1 MIKKRRKRVF
11 LSSLILLYSIGLFG
25 CSNDE
30 EEIKKVKIDNGA
42 IAIENSGDYSIY
54 NLADEKYEKVE
65 TDYIITSYD
74 SKSENFIYSEDGKFK
89 VNYLGKEKDIEDSK
103 NITSPKLS
111 IGGDYLSYFVR
122 EDYLNLKIKNLKE
135 DKDID
140 FKSNVAISGEL
151 IDWLNKDTL
160 VYYGIDDSRN
170 NGIFIYNISENKE
183 KLLYKLD
190 LGYVEYLKV
199 IDDGIVF
206 VQEKEEKQRTLK
218 FIDENGNITESI
230 DNIIDISDVE
240 VSEDGIYILGR
251 IENNNYSLYKYNNG
265 SVKRLVYDFPKII
278 NLEKGLSKDSSGN
291 ILFIGGDDTRIEKLY
306 KCEDGTISTL
316 DVDTGTYNFIDYN

>member
-11 LSSLILLYSIGLFG
+11 LSSLILLYSISLFG

-42 IAIENSGDYSIY
+42 IAIENSGNYSIY

-74 SKSENFIYSEDGKFK
+74 SKSENFIYNEDGKFK
-89 VNYLGKEKDIEDSK
+89 VNYLGKEKDIENSK
-103 NITSPKLS
+103 NITAPKLS

-122 EDYLNLKIKNLKE
+122 EDYLNLKIKNLRD

-151 IDWLNKDTL
+151 IDWLNEDTL

-218 FIDENGNITESI
+218 FIDENANITESI

-240 VSEDGIYILGR
+240 VSKDGIYILGR

-316 DVDTGTYNFIDYN
+316 DVETGTYNFIDYS

>member
-135 DKDID
+135 DKNID

>member
-1 MIKKRRKRVF
+1 MIRKRRKRVF
-11 LSSLILLYSIGLFG
+11 LSSLILLCSIGLFG

-151 IDWLNKDTL
+151 IDWLNEDTL

-190 LGYVEYLKV
+190 LGYIEYLKV

-240 VSEDGIYILGR
+240 VSEDDIYILGR

-306 KCEDGTISTL
+306 KCEDGAISTL

>member
-11 LSSLILLYSIGLFG
+11 LGSLILLYCVILFG
-25 CSNDE
+25 CSNNE

-54 NLADEKYEKVE
+54 NLTDEKYEKVE
-65 TDYIITSYD
+65 TEYIITSYD
-74 SKSENFIYSEDGKFK
+74 KKSGNFIFSENGKFK
-89 VNYLGKEKDIEDSK
+89 VNYLGKEKNIEDSSD
-103 NITSPKLS
+103 IISPKLS
-111 IGGDYLSYFVR
+111 IGGEYLSYFIK
-122 EDYLNLKIKNLKE
+122 EGYLNLKIKDLKE
-135 DKDID
+135 NKYID

-151 IDWLNKDTL
+151 IDWLNEDTL
-160 VYYGIDDSRN
+160 VYYGIDDSKN

-218 FIDENGNITESI
+218 FIDENGNINESI

-240 VSEDGIYILGR
+240 VSEDGIYILGKV
-251 IENNNYSLYKYNNG
+251 ENNNYSLYRYNNG
-265 SVKRLVYDFPKII
+265 SIKRLVYDFPKII
-278 NLEKGLSKDSSGN
+278 NLEKGLSKDSNGN
-291 ILFIGGDDTRIEKLY
+291 ILFVGGDDTSIEKLY

-316 DVDTGTYNFIDYN
+316 DADKGTYYFIDYN

>member
-1 MIKKRRKRVF
+1 MIRKRRKRVF
-11 LSSLILLYSIGLFG
+11 LSSLILLCSIGLFG

-151 IDWLNKDTL
+151 IDWLNEDTL

-240 VSEDGIYILGR
+240 VSEDDIYILGR

-306 KCEDGTISTL
+306 KCEDGAISTL

>member
-1 MIKKRRKRVF
+1 MIKKRRKKVF
-11 LSSLILLYSIGLFG
+11 LSSLILLCSISLFG
-25 CSNDE
+25 CSNNK
-30 EEIKKVKIDNGA
+30 EEIKKVKINDGA

-54 NLADEKYEKVE
+54 NLTDEKYEKVE
-65 TDYIITSYD
+65 TDYVITYYD
-74 SKSENFIYSEDGKFK
+74 TKSENFIFSENGKFK
-89 VNYLGKEKDIEDSK
+89 VNYLGKEKDIEDSSA
-103 NITSPKLS
+103 IISPKLS
-111 IGGDYLSYFVR
+111 IGGEYLSYFIR
-122 EDYLNLKIKNLKE
+122 EGYLKVKIKDLKE
-135 DKDID
+135 DKYID

-151 IDWLNKDTL
+151 IDWLNEDTL
-160 VYYGIDDSRN
+160 VYYGIDDNRN
-170 NGIFIYNISENKE
+170 NGIFIYNIYENKE

-218 FIDENGNITESI
+218 FIDENGNINESI

-251 IENNNYSLYKYNNG
+251 VENNNYSLYRYNDG
-265 SVKRLVYDFPKII
+265 LIKRLVYDFPKII

-291 ILFIGGDDTRIEKLY
+291 ILFVGGDDTSIEKLY

-316 DVDTGTYNFIDYN
+316 DADKGTYYFIDYN